1 MFQLI
6 TVVVDNLDETLTV
19 HSGILKCNGDKSY
32 HAYLSNDRLHYQF
45 FVDIVTR
52 EMLQEAEIP
61 TGGNAFIVMET
72 DNCASQYNS
81 SVHFDLV
88 QRLADELKCRVIRI
102 FSIPEHGKGEVD
114 HVGGI
119 TRTAIASGE
128 HVADSHSA
136 LSLLQERLGKK
147 ESPRFFFKYIRKD
160 ALQQRRDE
168 GRLKIFNKVD
178 GSSAFQVMVFTPGS
192 KQVKAAPHLC
202 GCVVC
207 EKEYG
212 SCPPIQQI

>member
-1 MFQLI
+1 MAIKATMLTSQTIGYI
-6 TVVVDNLDETLTV
+6 TNFSLTLSHV
-19 HSGILKCNGDKSY
+19 KCYRKLK
-32 HAYLSNDRLHYQF
+32 
-45 FVDIVTR
+45 
-52 EMLQEAEIP
+52 IP

-88 QRLADELKCRVIRI
+88 QRLADELKCCVIRI

-119 TRTAIASGE
+119 TKTAIRTAIASGE

-147 ESPRFFFKYIRKD
+147 ESPRFFLKYISKD

-202 GCVVC
+202 VCVVC